1 MVIHMLAEE
10 RYSHTQRA
18 PLCLLLYGLGLLF
31 LGLGWVLRGEP
42 LLPWMFP
49 PIGVM
54 LLVLAGSFHQL
65 TVADQGDELL
75 IQFGPIPLFR
85 TRVKYSEIES
95 IEVGQTLLLDGLGIH
110 MSVRGGWV
118 WNLWGR
124 DCVVIR
130 RRERGDLRVGTDEAN
145 NLAAFLGKKLP
156 R

>member
-1 MVIHMLAEE
+1 MHPEE
-10 RYSHTQRA
+10 SYSHTQRA
-18 PLCLLLYGLGLLF
+18 PLCLLLYGLALLF
-31 LGLGWVLRGEP
+31 LILGWVLRSEP
-42 LLPWMFP
+42 PFPWLYP
-49 PIGVM
+49 PIGLM
-54 LLVLAGSFHQL
+54 MLVLAGSFHQL

-75 IQFGPIPLFR
+75 IEFGPIPLFR

-130 RRERGDLRVGTDEAN
+130 RRERGVLRVGTDEAN
-145 NLAAFLGKKLP
+145 NLAAFLEQRLP
-156 R
+156 G

>member
-1 MVIHMLAEE
+1 MHPEE
-10 RYSHTQRA
+10 SYSHTQRA
-18 PLCLLLYGLGLLF
+18 PLCWLLYGLALLF
-31 LGLGWVLRGEP
+31 LILGRVLRSEP
-42 LLPWMFP
+42 PFPWLYP
-49 PIGVM
+49 PIGLM
-54 LLVLAGSFHQL
+54 MLVLAGSFHQL

-75 IQFGPIPLFR
+75 IEFGPIPLFR
-85 TRVKYSEIES
+85 TRVRYSEIES

-130 RRERGDLRVGTDEAN
+130 RRERGVLRVGTDDAD
-145 NLAAFLGKKLP
+145 NLAAFLRKKLA

>member
-1 MVIHMLAEE
+1 
-10 RYSHTQRA
+10 
-18 PLCLLLYGLGLLF
+18 LCLLLYGLALLF
-31 LGLGWVLRGEP
+31 LILGWVLRSEP
-42 LLPWMFP
+42 PFPWLYP
-49 PIGVM
+49 PIGLM
-54 LLVLAGSFHQL
+54 MLVLAGSFHQL

-75 IQFGPIPLFR
+75 IEFGPIPLFR